1 MESRGPRTRNAIA
14 GFQRS
19 QDAVPIGSIDAGLL
33 AALEADIRR
42 RLGRNPIADTRLVQ
56 QLLAS
61 KGFGP
66 GATDGLV
73 GPRTEAAIAAFLQ
86 TQGTSPTHAI
96 DAGLLGAVLG
106 S

>member
-1 MESRGPRTRNAIA
+1 
-14 GFQRS
+14 
-19 QDAVPIGSIDAGLL
+19 
-33 AALEADIRR
+33 
-42 RLGRNPIADTRLVQ
+42 LGRNPIADTRLVQ

-61 KGFGP
+61 KGFGA

-73 GPRTEAAIAAFLQ
+73 GPRTGAAIAAFLQ